1 MSVSLTPVID
11 LNVGIIGLGE
21 EGCRIAERL
30 DLHTGWNVECVL
42 WDSSS
47 KTLTAVQETG
57 KLKKKVLGLGITH
70 GLGCGSQYELGR
82 SVFLHEQE
90 YCREWVE
97 GKDLIIVAGSLGGGF
112 AGGFAPELA
121 RMLKTMEIP
130 CLMFCK
136 VPFSFEGRKRMEG
149 SKQTLG
155 KLRELCLSVPIFEG
169 DDYLGWIDDEGD
181 AENAV
186 KQSTVESARAIEAL
200 LQLLFEEGLYEFNL
214 DTIRSSF
221 DLDVSKT
228 LVMSASSSGTN
239 AVDDAIEAILGRIAD
254 KLPDKDLRVDRLLV
268 SVIGGKALA
277 VSEVNR
283 IHRIIADRF
292 DKSGKTFFGA
302 CIDKNFEG
310 LTLVVYVT
318 IHLGKQFELAEF
330 SSESGLQSVGA
341 TSRKK
346 ERKQKSKA
354 HERRRKSDS
363 QPPESQEFFDSI
375 LNESNRGYFDDTPAN
390 SWNGI
395 DLDVPTYIR
404 RGIRVKT

>member
-1 MSVSLTPVID
+1 MV
-11 LNVGIIGLGE
+11 
-21 EGCRIAERL
+21 ERL
-30 DLHTGWNVECVL
+30 DIHSGWNVECAL
-42 WDSSS
+42 WDSCSRS
-47 KTLTAVQETG
+47 LAAVKETG
-57 KLKKKVLGLGITH
+57 KRKKKVVGLGITH
-70 GLGCGSQYELGR
+70 GLGCGGQYELGR

-90 YCREWVE
+90 YYREWVS
-97 GKDLIIVAGSLGGGF
+97 GKDLILIAGSLGGGF

-130 CLMFCK
+130 CIAFCK

-155 KLRELCLSVPIFEG
+155 KLRELCLAVPIFEG

-181 AENAV
+181 AEEAV
-186 KQSTVESARAIEAL
+186 EQSTVESARAMEAM

-214 DTIRSSF
+214 DTVRSSF
-221 DLDVSKT
+221 DLDISKT
-228 LVMSASSSGTN
+228 LVMSASSSGAN
-239 AVDDAIEAILGRIAD
+239 AVDDAIETILGRISD

-283 IHRIIADRF
+283 VHRIIAERF

-302 CIDKNFEG
+302 CIDKDFEG

-330 SSESGLQSVGA
+330 SAGSGLQSVNA
-341 TSRKK
+341 TSSKK
-346 ERKQKSKA
+346 EHRRKSKTRE
-354 HERRRKSDS
+354 HRRKSDS